1 MHYLYISLTIRSK
14 LYSDDLPCLLSGPR
28 VIFLFFVCLRRK
40 DSEDA
45 DARLAA
51 ANTQNE
57 VLHSH
62 LQTLTQQL
70 EAQLERREADD
81 RAIADKQLARAD
93 SKPFVL
99 FCLFL

>member
-1 MHYLYISLTIRSK
+1 MFVF
-14 LYSDDLPCLLSGPR
+14 C
-28 VIFLFFVCLRRK
+28 VFVCLRHK

-70 EAQLERREADD
+70 EAQLEKREADD

-93 SKPFVL
+93 SKPFFFV
-99 FCLFL
+99 FCFFLYYCTVAD